1 MCKFLI
7 RVLNSSFILAK
18 KQQFIYLQCIYL
30 LFFPEWKAPYHIW
43 GNPRLINSY
52 CVLYCICFNMHCI
65 SHCNI
70 LHVITRGKL
79 LLSWEYTED
88 VVMDDRMA
96 ARCMSSN
103 YSVFASFLSLPTF
116 WSLAVFLY
124 KVYQRSLVA
133 RLSPVLPKLYFSSGS
148 REKPWSKAAANMW
161 PTNQWVR

>member
-1 MCKFLI
+1 MHYL
-7 RVLNSSFILAK
+7 
-18 KQQFIYLQCIYL
+18 FIYLFTLYL
-30 LFFPEWKAPYHIW
+30 FIWFFPEWKAPYHIW
-43 GNPRLINSY
+43 ENPRLINSY
-52 CVLYCICFNMHCI
+52 CVLYYICFNMHCI

-70 LHVITRGKL
+70 LHVITCGKL
-79 LLSWEYTED
+79 PLSWEYTED

-133 RLSPVLPKLYFSSGS
+133 RLSPVLPKLYLLYV
-148 REKPWSKAAANMW
+148 REQGKALEQGCCQHV
-161 PTNQWVR
+161 TNKSMGEIITV